1 MSKIEKTSKQQT
13 SNTNKSIANGN
24 RLTITQIKIPFHDID
39 SMNVVWHGRYVKYLE
54 IARCELLES
63 FNYGYKAMQDSGY
76 VWPIIEM
83 NIRYASPLTLDQE
96 ISIQS
101 TLVEWEH
108 RIKVRYLITD
118 TVSGKRLSKA
128 STTQVAVNTTT
139 QEMQFESPP
148 ILLEK
153 LAQ

>member
-1 MSKIEKTSKQQT
+1 M
-13 SNTNKSIANGN
+13 TNNKPVS
-24 RLTITQIKIPFHDID
+24 ITQIKIPFHDID

-54 IARCELLES
+54 VARCELLES

-76 VWPIIEM
+76 VWPIIDM
-83 NIRYASPLTLDQE
+83 HIRYASPLTLDQE

-108 RIKVRYLITD
+108 RLKIRYLITD
-118 TVSGKRLSKA
+118 TQSGKRLSKA
-128 STTQVAVNTTT
+128 STTQVAVSIAT